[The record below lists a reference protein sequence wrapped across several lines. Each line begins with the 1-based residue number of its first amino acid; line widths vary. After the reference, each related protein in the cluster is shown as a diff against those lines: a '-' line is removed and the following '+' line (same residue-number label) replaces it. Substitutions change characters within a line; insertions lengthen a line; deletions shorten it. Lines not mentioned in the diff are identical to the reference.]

1 MRKTFLVLCVIT
13 SFIFVSCEH
22 KITVD
27 LTSSEM
33 TGFIEED
40 TLYNKVIDVVKKIND
55 TLSKN
60 QILYDKYSDITYEE
74 IYDYIKEINDTT
86 SEFNISIK
94 DKKKLILSKYKMGID
109 EKINKYKDMY
119 PGNFI
124 SIEFVG
130 TDITFYEYIN
140 GVDDAYFKFKITSK
154 DGKKING
161 CRFNYAI
168 HDRTNTKIIETGS
181 CKTLESFKDSHFGYW
196 EIPYSYRDEF
206 GYKSINKINEQY
218 TFDFIPLSVN
228 VDDKIYEINTD
239 SISFTYKVLIYLK
252 YKIDYSEYGTL
263 KQVLYKN
270 DTKDMDLYY
279 LNICKEENETE
290 YLKILD
296 IKKEY
301 EILNPKIF
309 NVLEL

>member
-94 DKKKLILSKYKMGID
+94 DKKS
-109 EKINKYKDMY
+109 
-119 PGNFI
+119 
-124 SIEFVG
+124 
-130 TDITFYEYIN
+130 
-140 GVDDAYFKFKITSK
+140 
-154 DGKKING
+154 
-161 CRFNYAI
+161 
-168 HDRTNTKIIETGS
+168 
-181 CKTLESFKDSHFGYW
+181 
-196 EIPYSYRDEF
+196 
-206 GYKSINKINEQY
+206 
-218 TFDFIPLSVN
+218 
-228 VDDKIYEINTD
+228 
-239 SISFTYKVLIYLK
+239 
-252 YKIDYSEYGTL
+252 
-263 KQVLYKN
+263 
-270 DTKDMDLYY
+270 
-279 LNICKEENETE
+279 
-290 YLKILD
+290 
-296 IKKEY
+296 
-301 EILNPKIF
+301 
-309 NVLEL
+309 